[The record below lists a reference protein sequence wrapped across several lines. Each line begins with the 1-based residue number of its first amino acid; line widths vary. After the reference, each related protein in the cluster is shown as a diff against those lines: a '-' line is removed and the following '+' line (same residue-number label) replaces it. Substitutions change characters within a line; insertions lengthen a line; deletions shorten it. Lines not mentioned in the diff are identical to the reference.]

1 MKIATTLDALR
12 QRLLDVTQLNS
23 KLILLVGG
31 STQDRAALLRGLHD
45 SGAPEPLHLGIAMA
59 GPLAELSHRERNLQA
74 GSLLRAA
81 AQEHAATGPLLI
93 EGVELLFD
101 SSLRLNALDLLRR
114 QAQARPVVAAW
125 PGEWRDGRLT
135 YAVPGHPEYQDQGAD
150 GVTTF
155 EIHQGE

>member
-1 MKIATTLDALR
+1 MRSSATLDALR
-12 QRLLDVTQLNS
+12 QRLIDVTQLNN
-23 KLILLVGG
+23 KLILLVGS
-31 STQDRAALLRGLHD
+31 STQDRAALLRGLRD
-45 SGAPEPLHLGIAMA
+45 SGTPEPLHLGVALA
-59 GPLAELSHRERNLQA
+59 GPLAELPHRERNLQA

-81 AQEHAATGPLLI
+81 AKEHAATGPLLI

-125 PGEWRDGRLT
+125 PGEWRDRRLT

-150 GVTTF
+150 GATIF

>member
-1 MKIATTLDALR
+1 MRSGAILEALR
-12 QRLLDVTQLNS
+12 QRLLDVTHLNN

-31 STQDRAALLRGLHD
+31 SAQDRAALLRGLQD
-45 SGAPEPLHLGIAMA
+45 SGAPEPLHLGIALA
-59 GPLAELSHRERNLQA
+59 RPLAELPQRERNLQA
-74 GSLLRAA
+74 GSLLRTA
-81 AQEHAATGPLLI
+81 AQTHAATGPLLI

-101 SSLRLNALDLLRR
+101 ASLRLNPLDLLKR
-114 QAQARPVVAAW
+114 QSLARPVVAAW

-150 GVTTF
+150 GVTIF

>member
-1 MKIATTLDALR
+1 MRSGATLEALR
-12 QRLLDVTQLNS
+12 QRLLDVTQLNN

-31 STQDRAALLRGLHD
+31 STQDRAALLRALHD
-45 SGAPEPLHLGIAMA
+45 TGASEPLHLGVALA
-59 GPLAELSHRERNLQA
+59 VPLAELPHRERNLQA
-74 GSLLRAA
+74 GSLLRAV
-81 AQEHAATGPLLI
+81 AQEHAASGPLLI

-125 PGEWRDGRLT
+125 PGEWRDGRLI
-135 YAVPGHPEYQDQGAD
+135 YAVRGHPEYQDQGAD
-150 GVTTF
+150 GATIF